1 MGRVSGLAGAGE
13 ELGGEEGEVVV
24 DGKGFGFCVKM
35 LDGRHL
41 HTPGGDAEGV
51 ILEGLEFCDVG

>member
-24 DGKGFGFCVKM
+24 DGKDFGFCVKM

-51 ILEGLEFCDVG
+51 ILEGLELCDVG